1 MEEKKRIKYIDLCK
15 GLGILMVTLGHV
27 TTLANPLDQWMS
39 SMKLSIFFVAAGYLI
54 CYTNSYE
61 KQTLKRY
68 IVKLIKSLMVP
79 YVLFSAFGIAFRYFA
94 MVMQNAV
101 NMDSIKSY
109 IFATITLRGI
119 FALWF
124 LPVLFF
130 AEILFYCLIRYAPR
144 IVKLLVILM
153 PPFIATWYGGYLE
166 QLQMVLSPLWY
177 ERISFV
183 LFPIGKTIVA
193 LWYLYIGY
201 LGCRLCRQ
209 IQNGKILFLI
219 GMIFSVVN
227 IYMSQQNMEV
237 DMNHMD
243 FGICPELFFIGGILG
258 SFGALF
264 VFQFLEQ
271 YWSFP
276 ILNYFGQN
284 SLILMS
290 TQRAF
295 YILAIGA
302 AGWHEISGSVEVLSW
317 RYYWDSLGTL
327 AIVLILEYSIITF
340 INKKAKFMIG
350 KF

>member
-1 MEEKKRIKYIDLCK
+1 MEEKNRIKYIDLCK

-68 IVKLIKSLMVP
+68 VFKLLKSLMVP
-79 YVLFSAFGIAFRYFA
+79 YVLFSAFGITFRYFA
-94 MVMQNAV
+94 MVLQNAV

-130 AEILFYCLIRYAPR
+130 AEILFYCLIRYAPK
-144 IVKLLVILM
+144 IVKLLVILL
-153 PPFIATWYGGYLE
+153 PPLIATWYGGYLE

-177 ERISFV
+177 ERVSFV
-183 LFPIGKTIVA
+183 LFPAGKTIVA

-201 LGCRLCRQ
+201 LGCRLCQQ
-209 IQNGKILFLI
+209 IQNGELLFGAGI
-219 GMIFSVVN
+219 IFSVIN
-227 IYMSQQNMEV
+227 IYLSQQNMEV

-243 FGICPELFFIGGILG
+243 FGIHPELFFIGGILG

-264 VFQFLEQ
+264 VFQFLEK

-276 ILNYFGQN
+276 ILNYFGRN

-295 YILAIGA
+295 YILAVGKV
-302 AGWHEISGSVEVLSW
+302 GWQEISGAVEALSW
-317 RYYWDSLGTL
+317 RYYLDSLGAL

-340 INKKAKFMIG
+340 INERAKFMIG

>member
-54 CYTNSYE
+54 CYTDSYQ
-61 KQTLKRY
+61 KQMLKRY
-68 IVKLIKSLMVP
+68 IVKLIKSLIVP
-79 YVLFSAFGIAFRYFA
+79 YLLFSAFGIAFRFWA
-94 MVMQNAV
+94 MVMQHTV

-130 AEILFYCLIRYAPR
+130 AEILFFCLIRYAPKA
-144 IVKLLVILM
+144 VKLLVILI
-153 PPFIATWYGGYLE
+153 PPLIATWYGGYLE
-166 QLQMVLSPLWY
+166 QLKLVLSPLWY

-219 GMIFSVVN
+219 GIIFSAAN
-227 IYMSQQNMEV
+227 IYMSQLNMQV
-237 DMNHMD
+237 DMNHME
-243 FGICPELFFIGGILG
+243 FGIRPELFFIGGILG
-258 SFGALF
+258 SFGALL
-264 VFQFLEQ
+264 VFEFLEQ

-276 ILNYFGQN
+276 ILNYFGKN

-290 TQRAF
+290 TQRPF
-295 YILAIGA
+295 YILAIGT
-302 AGWHEISGSVEVLSW
+302 AGWHAISGAVEVLSW
-317 RYYWDSLGTL
+317 RYYLDSLGAL
-327 AIVLILEYSIITF
+327 AIVLILEYSLITF
-340 INKKAKFMIG
+340 INNKAKFMIG

>member
-1 MEEKKRIKYIDLCK
+1 MKEKKRIKYIDLCK

-54 CYTNSYE
+54 CYTDSYQ

-68 IVKLIKSLMVP
+68 IVKLIKSLIVP
-79 YVLFSAFGIAFRYFA
+79 YLLFSAFGIAFRFWA
-94 MVMQNAV
+94 MVMQHTV

-130 AEILFYCLIRYAPR
+130 AEILFFCLIRYAPKAL
-144 IVKLLVILM
+144 KLLVILI
-153 PPFIATWYGGYLE
+153 PPLIATWYGGYLE
-166 QLQMVLSPLWY
+166 QLKLVLSPLWY

-201 LGCRLCRQ
+201 LGCKVCRQ

-219 GMIFSVVN
+219 GIIFSAAN

-237 DMNHMD
+237 DMNHME
-243 FGICPELFFIGGILG
+243 FGIRPELFFIGGILG
-258 SFGALF
+258 SFGALL
-264 VFQFLEQ
+264 VFEFLER

-276 ILNYFGQN
+276 ILNYFGKN

-290 TQRAF
+290 TQRPF
-295 YILAIGA
+295 YILAIGT
-302 AGWHEISGSVEVLSW
+302 AGWHEISGAVEVLSW
-317 RYYWDSLGTL
+317 RYYLDSLGAL

>member
-1 MEEKKRIKYIDLCK
+1 MEEKNRIKYIDLCK

-68 IVKLIKSLMVP
+68 VFKLLKSLMVP
-79 YVLFSAFGIAFRYFA
+79 YVLFSAFGITFRYFA
-94 MVMQNAV
+94 MVLQNAV

-130 AEILFYCLIRYAPR
+130 AEILFYCLIRYAPK
-144 IVKLLVILM
+144 IVKLLVILL
-153 PPFIATWYGGYLE
+153 PPLIATWYGGYLE

-177 ERISFV
+177 ERVSLCCFRQGNHCSIVVSVHWISGLQIMSADPKRGTAVWGRDYIFCYQYLSV
-183 LFPIGKTIVA
+183 TAEYGSGYESYGFWHSPGIIFHRRNSGIVRSPVCISVFGK
-193 LWYLYIGY
+193 
-201 LGCRLCRQ
+201 
-209 IQNGKILFLI
+209 
-219 GMIFSVVN
+219 
-227 IYMSQQNMEV
+227 
-237 DMNHMD
+237 
-243 FGICPELFFIGGILG
+243 
-258 SFGALF
+258 
-264 VFQFLEQ
+264 

-276 ILNYFGQN
+276 ILNYFGRN

-295 YILAIGA
+295 YILAVGKV
-302 AGWHEISGSVEVLSW
+302 GWQEISGAVEALSW
-317 RYYWDSLGTL
+317 RYYLDSLGAL

-340 INKKAKFMIG
+340 INERAKFMIG